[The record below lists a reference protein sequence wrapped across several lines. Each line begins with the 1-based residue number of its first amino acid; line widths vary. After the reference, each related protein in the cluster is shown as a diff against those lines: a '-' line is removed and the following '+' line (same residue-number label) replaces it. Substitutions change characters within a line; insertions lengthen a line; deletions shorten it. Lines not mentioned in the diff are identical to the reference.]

1 MLLHTCGNGNAM
13 AIANAVELEGC
24 RMGERVANKEGSPP
38 YKRGAS
44 GYLYEENR

>member
-1 MLLHTCGNGNAM
+1 M
-13 AIANAVELEGC
+13 AIANAARLKGC

-44 GYLYEENR
+44 GYLYEKNR